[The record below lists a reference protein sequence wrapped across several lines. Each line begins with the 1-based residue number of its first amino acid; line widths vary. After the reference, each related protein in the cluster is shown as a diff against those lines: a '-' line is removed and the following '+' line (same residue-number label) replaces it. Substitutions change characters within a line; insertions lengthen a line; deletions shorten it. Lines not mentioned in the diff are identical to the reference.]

1 MKDIAFK
8 ITKAVEHFESSYKET
23 LNNAE
28 VDEKTYNTL
37 YSLGADIKHLFDDV
51 IDILDES

>member
-1 MKDIAFK
+1 MKDMAFK

-23 LNNAE
+23 LNKAE
-28 VDEKTYNTL
+28 VDEKTYNAL
-37 YSLGADIKHLFDDV
+37 YSLGADIKHLFDDI